1 MKFKRE
7 ELRKE
12 RTTATDRQPK
22 LTAQTTYY
30 GRVIDMEIGEDL
42 NFSIKFFCITAPEE
56 SGL

>member
-30 GRVIDMEIGEDL
+30 GREIEIEGRLKLLD
-42 NFSIKFFCITAPEE
+42 
-56 SGL
+56 

>member
-22 LTAQTTYY
+22 LTAQTTYVLRE
-30 GRVIDMEIGEDL
+30 GDRDRDL

-56 SGL
+56 SVV